1 MTMIYTYD
9 GSTSSC
15 NLTTVT
21 TSNVVDVMYYFKRT
35 LVQAGWT
42 VIKSGDGF
50 SSSPGYSATG
60 DVFSSTPATGYGSV
74 STGLN
79 NASAWYVL
87 RAPGS
92 VAGATRQ
99 LCVQRN
105 SAGAYAFSIDYSYS
119 AGFVTGGAYNTKPTA
134 SDSQAIL
141 PASDFIN
148 GGVTYRFSIGADNA
162 APYGFYMFMF
172 PVNGG
177 NPICGLVM
185 DPLTS
190 GTYDSADV
198 DPYIFYMPSAGTGA
212 VPPSA
217 FLTAGLTS
225 ETLLTGPTCYYKKG
239 LAGETFITTPA
250 LKYQDAGAVT
260 VPSAM
265 LTNPYSSKDETYP
278 MMYARRSALAQPGF
292 KGVGS
297 MMKWIGQSGRSTGD
311 TLSVASTGA
320 KDYIVVGNIALP
332 WNGSTPTV

>member
-15 NLTTVT
+15 NLTMVT
-21 TSNVVDVMYYFKRT
+21 AGNVADVMYYFKRT

-42 VIKSGDGF
+42 VIKSGDGTVG
-50 SSSPGYSATG
+50 GYSATG
-60 DVFSSTPATGYGSV
+60 DVFSSTPATGYGSG

-99 LCVQRN
+99 ICVQRT
-105 SAGAYAFSIDYSYS
+105 SAAIFSIDYSYS

-141 PASDFIN
+141 PSSAFIN
-148 GGVTYRFSIGADNA
+148 AGVTCRFSIGADNA

-172 PVNGG
+172 PINGG
-177 NPICGLVM
+177 SPSVALVM

-239 LAGETFITTPA
+239 LTGETFITTPG
-250 LKYQDAGAVT
+250 LSYSSDTGT
-260 VPSAM
+260 SIPSLM
-265 LTNPYSSKDETYP
+265 LVNPYSSKDETYP
-278 MMYARRSALAQPGF
+278 IMYARGSAITQPGF

>member
-1 MTMIYTYD
+1 M
-9 GSTSSC
+9 
-15 NLTTVT
+15 VT
-21 TSNVVDVMYYFKRT
+21 LANVAEIMYYFKRT

-42 VIKSGDGF
+42 VIKSGDGTVGGY
-50 SSSPGYSATG
+50 SSSG
-60 DVFSSTPATGYGSV
+60 DIFSSTPATGYGSGT
-74 STGLN
+74 TGLN
-79 NASAWYVL
+79 NGSAWYVL

-105 SAGAYAFSIDYSYS
+105 ATLSYAFSIDYSYS
-119 AGFVTGGAYNTKPTA
+119 AGFVTGGAYATKPTA
-134 SDSQAIL
+134 SDSLAIL
-141 PASDFIN
+141 PASCFLYSAT
-148 GGVTYRFSIGADNA
+148 TYRFSIGADNA
-162 APYGFYMFMF
+162 SPYGFYMFMF
-172 PVNGG
+172 PINGG
-177 NPICGLVM
+177 SPVCGLVM

-212 VPPSA
+212 VPPSP

-225 ETLLTGPTCYYKKG
+225 EALLTGPTSLYKKG
-239 LAGETFITTPA
+239 LAGETFITTPGLSYSSDTA
-250 LKYQDAGAVT
+250 T
-260 VPSAM
+260 SIPSLM
-265 LTNPYSSKDETYP
+265 LVNPYSSKDETYP
-278 MMYARRSALAQPGF
+278 IMYARGSALAQPGF

>member
-99 LCVQRN
+99 ICVQRSSS
-105 SAGAYAFSIDYSYS
+105 SAGIFSIDYSYS

-141 PASDFIN
+141 PSSAFIN
-148 GGVTYRFSIGADNA
+148 AGVTYRFSIGADNA

-172 PVNGG
+172 AVNGA

-198 DPYIFYMPSAGTGA
+198 DPYIFYMPSGGTGA
-212 VPPSA
+212 VPPSP

-225 ETLLTGPTCYYKKG
+225 ETLLTGPTSLYKKG
-239 LAGETFITTPA
+239 LTGETFITTSA
-250 LKYQDAGAVT
+250 LSYSSDTAT
-260 VPSAM
+260 SIPS
-265 LTNPYSSKDETYP
+265 LLYVNPYTSKDETYP
-278 MMYARRSALAQPGF
+278 IMYARGSALAQPGW
-292 KGVGS
+292 KGIGS
-297 MMKWIGQSGRSTGD
+297 MMKWHGQTGRATGD
-311 TLSVASTGA
+311 TLSVASAGA
-320 KDYIVVGNIALP
+320 KDYIVVGNVALP

>member
-1 MTMIYTYD
+1 MTMIYTFD

-15 NLTTVT
+15 NLTMVT
-21 TSNVVDVMYYFKRT
+21 TSNIVDVMYYFKRV

-42 VIKSGDGF
+42 VTKSGDGTVG
-50 SSSPGYSATG
+50 GYSATG
-60 DVFSSTPATGYGSV
+60 DVFSSTPATGYGSG

-79 NASAWYVL
+79 NSSAWYVL

-119 AGFVTGGAYNTKPTA
+119 TGFVTGSPAYNVKPTA
-134 SDSQAIL
+134 SDSQAIC
-141 PASDFIN
+141 PASDFVN
-148 GGVTYRFSIGADNA
+148 AGVTYRFSIGADNA

-172 PVNGG
+172 PLGG
-177 NPICGLVM
+177 GSPTCGLVM
-185 DPLTS
+185 DPLAS

-212 VPPSA
+212 VPPSP
-217 FLTAGLTS
+217 FLYAGLTS
-225 ETLLTGPTCYYKKG
+225 ETLLTGPTCLYKKG
-239 LAGETFITTPA
+239 LTGETFITTPG
-250 LKYQDAGAVT
+250 LCYSSDTAVSI
-260 VPSAM
+260 PSLM
-265 LTNPYSSKDETYP
+265 LVNPYSSKDETYP
-278 MMYARRSALAQPGF
+278 IMYARGSALAQPGF

-320 KDYIVVGNIALP
+320 KDYIVVGNITLP